1 MRLVGTMNSLTVRRA
16 PESSRL
22 LVILL
27 LAFAAFAMAFGNA
40 GIAHADGD
48 SADMSNVV
56 DLGSGNAT
64 AGAIATQI
72 NSATGTTIMSYSVNT
87 GVFTFKNSEYALLTV
102 QEKREYM
109 SDALGYIKTS
119 SLSTKEKNRLY
130 NFVADQDGTTS
141 SAIRNLKVDSQADLA
156 TAASWYK
163 PFSGIVS
170 TLLGVLA
177 LGVFLF
183 LGISVVVD
191 IAYMVIPFIR
201 IFISKGDE
209 KKPYMVSNEA
219 YTSVIEAEDSAGDG
233 HFKSYMVLYLQR
245 RVGVLLLIGFCLFY
259 LVSGQIFDLVAF
271 IVDAISPL
279 TDQLSGK

>member
-1 MRLVGTMNSLTVRRA
+1 MNSLTVRRA

-27 LAFAAFAMAFGNA
+27 LAFTAFAMVFNSA

-72 NSATGTTIMSYSVNT
+72 NSATGTTIMSYSVDT

-156 TAASWYK
+156 TASSWYK